1 MPSKLSYL
9 YRHCASLL
17 LLGLCLLSPARAES
31 PAVITP
37 AEAYAKART
46 SEVIL
51 IDVRTPAEWRQSGIP
66 EYALHIDFRQTVSP
80 AAFERAVLEAVKGD
94 RNRPIALIC
103 ASGNRSRQAQQL
115 LEQAGFTRVQ
125 DVSGG
130 VMGRDSRTGW
140 LHQGLPMMPCKD
152 CGHSPQ

>member
-1 MPSKLSYL
+1 MSPKLSYL
-9 YRHCASLL
+9 FRHCGGLL
-17 LLGLCLLSPARAES
+17 LLGICLLSSVRAES
-31 PAVITP
+31 PTAIAP
-37 AEAYAKART
+37 AEAYAKVKAG
-46 SEVIL
+46 ELVL

-66 EYALHIDFRQTVSP
+66 ESALHIDFRQEGGP

-115 LEQAGFTRVQ
+115 LEQAGFTQVQ

-140 LHQGLPMMPCKD
+140 LHQGLPMAPCKD
-152 CGHSPQ
+152 CGQSPQ

>member
-1 MPSKLSYL
+1 MSPKLSYL
-9 YRHCASLL
+9 FRHCGGLL
-17 LLGLCLLSPARAES
+17 LLGICLLSSVRAES
-31 PAVITP
+31 PPAIAP
-37 AEAYAKART
+37 AEAYAKVKAG
-46 SEVIL
+46 ELVL

-66 EYALHIDFRQTVSP
+66 EYALHIDFRQEGGP

-115 LEQAGFTRVQ
+115 LEQAGFTQVQ

-140 LHQGLPMMPCKD
+140 LHQGLPMAPCKD
-152 CGHSPQ
+152 C